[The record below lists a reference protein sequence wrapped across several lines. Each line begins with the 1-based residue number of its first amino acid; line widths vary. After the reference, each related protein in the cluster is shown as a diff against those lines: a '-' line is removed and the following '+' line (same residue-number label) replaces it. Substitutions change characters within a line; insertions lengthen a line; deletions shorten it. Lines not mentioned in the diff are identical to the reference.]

1 MHSVVDLLMAG
12 DVVGRQVTSGSLLT
26 AFSSVVSSSFSG
38 FTATWAFV
46 ATYIDVPAYGIPS
59 VRWLAWCSGSIH
71 WCKGAFLSTTRVEGC
86 MISAE
91 TAVIYATFMKVDSTC
106 GILERNSLC
115 FKNFMCVYMY
125 ASCACTCTCTCT
137 HQVHV
142 HDVSCAYASICSL
155 YSMYITCHVWTLGSG
170 SCDIC
175 CLKCFLLIHYEYI

>member
-1 MHSVVDLLMAG
+1 MLLADKWRAGACWLPSVQWSAVHSAASRLRG
-12 DVVGRQVTSGSLLT
+12 PSSPHTSTCLLT
-26 AFSSVVSSSFSG
+26 ASPRY
-38 FTATWAFV
+38 V
-46 ATYIDVPAYGIPS
+46 ACMVFWFNTLIQGRILVNYEG
-59 VRWLAWCSGSIH
+59 R
-71 WCKGAFLSTTRVEGC
+71 RVY

-91 TAVIYATFMKVDSTC
+91 TSIIYATFMKVDSTC